1 MRTQIRYWRW
11 KTVSQI
17 ALNLSTK
24 SIIRTNLGGNI
35 PRRYTGSQKEES
47 RGQKEEPT
55 EIEADRQR
63 TIVRVKATDIQVI
76 LILQDLGLTLGI
88 KEEVEEATEG
98 IIIITTTIID
108 LARALIIETIGEEKK
123 NENLKIKTLHKLKEK
138 VPMASRLRRKVEEIG
153 FPQGPHRPH
162 RILLM

>member
-1 MRTQIRYWRW
+1 LRTQIRYWRW

-76 LILQDLGLTLGI
+76 LILQDLALTLGI
-88 KEEVEEATEG
+88 DQGIEDAPEGDIVAT
-98 IIIITTTIID
+98 D
-108 LARALIIETIGEEKK
+108 LVHVLIIEDIGDIKAKK
-123 NENLKIKTLHKLKEK
+123 SKNRIVKIN
-138 VPMASRLRRKVEEIG
+138 PR
-153 FPQGPHRPH
+153 
-162 RILLM
+162 